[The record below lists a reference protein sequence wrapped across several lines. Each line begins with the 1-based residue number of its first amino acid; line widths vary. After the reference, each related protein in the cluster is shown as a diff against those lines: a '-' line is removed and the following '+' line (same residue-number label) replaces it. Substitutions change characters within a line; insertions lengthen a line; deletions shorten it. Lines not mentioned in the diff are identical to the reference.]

1 MIYSGSRMIYSGSQ
15 SSFEFFE
22 ILIKAKNPDPC
33 GSNPYY
39 LSIVFLEIMKNFTF
53 NQKEKSTGTNYL
65 PFFMSYYS
73 PAVHTVQN
81 SQAYNHF
88 REIGTIL
95 VYLVFNFFVDP
106 DPEQQFRILI
116 QAKVSNPC
124 GCGTLFLST

>member
-1 MIYSGSRMIYSGSQ
+1 MRIQSILFKYRYRVFRNYEKLYIQSKRRIYRYQ
-15 SSFEFFE
+15 
-22 ILIKAKNPDPC
+22 
-33 GSNPYY
+33 
-39 LSIVFLEIMKNFTF
+39 LSAI
-53 NQKEKSTGTNYL
+53 
-65 PFFMSYYS
+65 FMSYYS

-124 GCGTLFLST
+124 GCGPLFLST